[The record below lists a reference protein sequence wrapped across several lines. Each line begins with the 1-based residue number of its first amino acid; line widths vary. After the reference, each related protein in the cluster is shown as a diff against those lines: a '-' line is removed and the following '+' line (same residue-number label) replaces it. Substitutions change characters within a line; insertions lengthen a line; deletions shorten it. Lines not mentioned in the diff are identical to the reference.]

1 MPWLKHGI
9 WGMITPS
16 LFRDSLYNGYV
27 LSHTASFMENNF
39 DSQWLCERCYPKQKS
54 SFFGKE
60 LYSGIAYRTMIRC
73 RLIQS
78 GKLSSLQ
85 VRTAMDT
92 MTELKNEGTIQ
103 QVKVESEL

>member
-1 MPWLKHGI
+1 MVETWEMGYDHPVTI
-9 WGMITPS
+9 
-16 LFRDSLYNGYV
+16 RDSLYNGYV
-27 LSHTASFMENNF
+27 LSHTASLMENNF

-54 SFFGKE
+54 SFLGKE

-92 MTELKNEGTIQ
+92 MTELQNEGTIQ
-103 QVKVESEL
+103 QVKDG